1 MTPEERDALAG
12 EYVLGTLEAGA
23 AAEVERTLAAGD
35 VDLREAVARWEAR
48 LAPLTA
54 LAPEEAPPPGLWARI
69 EAALPPGAGAV
80 AAAPSRREGLDPRR
94 AGRWRTD
101 PWRWLAV
108 GSSAVAAGLAA
119 LLLFRPA
126 PEAPLMTVLLTSR
139 DQPAWLVEADPGG
152 NLRLAAVNRQ
162 PVPPDR
168 VMQLWALPQGATAPT
183 SLGLISPEAGQY
195 SVSTT
200 AVRPEPGMLVEITL
214 EPPGGS
220 PTGRPT
226 GPVLFIGRLSAAR
239 SS

>member
-23 AAEVERTLAAGD
+23 AREVERALATDAA
-35 VDLREAVARWEAR
+35 LREAVARWEAR

-54 LAPEEAPPPGLWARI
+54 LAPEEAPPPDLWARI
-69 EAALPPGAGAV
+69 EASLSAAPGV
-80 AAAPSRREGLDPRR
+80 AAPARQTFE
-94 AGRWRTD
+94 RWRFD
-101 PWRWLAV
+101 HWRPNPWRWLAL
-108 GSSAVAAGLAA
+108 GSSAVAAGLAG
-119 LLLFRPA
+119 LLLTRPPA
-126 PEAPLMTVLLTSR
+126 EAPLMTVLLTSR
-139 DQPAWLVEADPGG
+139 DQPAWLVEAELGG
-152 NLRLAAVNRQ
+152 ALRLAAVNRQ
-162 PVPPDR
+162 PVPSDR

-200 AVRPEPGMLVEITL
+200 AVRPEPGMLIEISL

-239 SS
+239 PS